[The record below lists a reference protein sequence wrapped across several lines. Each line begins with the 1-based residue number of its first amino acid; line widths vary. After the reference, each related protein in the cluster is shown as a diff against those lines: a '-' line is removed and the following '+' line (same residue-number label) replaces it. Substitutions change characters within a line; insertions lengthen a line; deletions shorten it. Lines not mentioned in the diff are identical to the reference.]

1 MSLDLREL
9 YDKLDRIG
17 MEYTTMSGVKVVDQ
31 DGKELTL
38 VRDRVSEEGKL
49 ILTFVKS
56 EEVKK
61 LEEDWEKH
69 PNAVFIKRKE
79 G

>member
-38 VRDRVSEEGKL
+38 VRDRISEEGKL
-49 ILTFVKS
+49 ILTFAKP

-61 LEEDWEKH
+61 LEENWERQ
-69 PNAVFIKRKE
+69 PNVYFIKSKE
-79 G
+79 